1 MSLDLLEVKKMK
13 VNSSLYKGIQ
23 YVQVNALPQD
33 QREKLLKTVNP
44 ELFIKILVD
53 GKLIRNCLQFKD
65 YEYWFDNIFVSHGS
79 VIGATPSL
87 SAEKLKMPSLAYKKN

>member
-1 MSLDLLEVKKMK
+1 MK

-23 YVQVNALPQD
+23 YVQVNALPPD
-33 QREKLLKTVNP
+33 QRERLLKTVNP

-65 YEYWFDNIFVSHGS
+65 YEYWFDNVFASHRS
-79 VIGATPSL
+79 ATIATPSL
-87 SAEKLKMPSLAYKKN
+87 SAETLTMPSLEFKRN

>member
-1 MSLDLLEVKKMK
+1 MK

-23 YVQVNALPQD
+23 YVQINALPPDQQD
-33 QREKLLKTVNP
+33 KLLKTINP

-65 YEYWFDNIFVSHGS
+65 YEYWFDNVFASHP
-79 VIGATPSL
+79 VIIATPSL
-87 SAEKLKMPSLAYKKN
+87 PVEKIKMPSFAFKKN